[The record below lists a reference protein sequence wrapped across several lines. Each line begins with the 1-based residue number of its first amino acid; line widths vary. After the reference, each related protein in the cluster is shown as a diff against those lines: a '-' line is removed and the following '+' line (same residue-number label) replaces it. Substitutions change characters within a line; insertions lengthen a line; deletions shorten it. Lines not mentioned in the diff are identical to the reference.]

1 MAFVFQG
8 NANNY
13 DIDTY
18 LTRERFIYWRAPR
31 LSHEIRIGDQIVI
44 WRSGRLQGAVALG
57 HITELPNAI
66 MNLEHPEAL
75 GVDLW
80 RDSQNVDSTKRA
92 GISIDEVR
100 LSIGEGMVTREVCKN
115 DPILKQNA
123 IITNPQGTVFRLS
136 DDEFARFYELWNS
149 SNLTRTSSGNQSAS
163 NVDMIGEIEGVIEGQ
178 IYENRRELHD
188 ANVHRGLMRGIGAR
202 GESIVLS
209 GGYADDKDYG
219 DEIIYTGEGGRDSS
233 TGLQVSDQTLT
244 GGNLALYNHYREGNP
259 IRVSRGSNADSS
271 YAPPSGYKYGGL
283 YRIENVWSDIGRD
296 GYKIWRYKFIKLSN
310 SEIITPTITSAPPQ
324 GLRVT
329 QRTQVTTSRIIR
341 SSAIGNYVKRL
352 YDYTCQISGVQLDT
366 PNGRYAEACHIQ
378 PVGRPHNGPDDVSNV
393 LCLSPNMHVLFDL
406 GAISINDDLTL
417 IGIEGIL
424 NIRDEHDLSQEA
436 IRYHRENIFIN

>member
-31 LSHEIRIGDQIVI
+31 LSHEMRIGDQIVI

-57 HITELPNAI
+57 HITELPNEI

-149 SNLTRTSSGNQSAS
+149 SNLTRTSSRNQSAS

-178 IYENRRELHD
+178 IFENRRELHD

-436 IRYHRENIFIN
+436 IRYHRDHIFRE

>member
-57 HITELPNAI
+57 HITELPNEI

-324 GLRVT
+324 GLRIT

-406 GAISINDDLTL
+406 GAISINEDLTL

-436 IRYHRENIFIN
+436 IRYHRENIFIK

>member
-31 LSHEIRIGDQIVI
+31 LSHEMRIGDQIVI

-57 HITELPNAI
+57 HITELPNEI

-75 GVDLW
+75 GIDLW

-178 IYENRRELHD
+178 IFENRRELHD

-244 GGNLALYNHYREGNP
+244 GGNLALFNHYREGNP
-259 IRVSRGSNADSS
+259 IRVSRGSNADSPF
-271 YAPPSGYKYGGL
+271 APPTGYKYGGL
-283 YRIENVWSDIGRD
+283 YRIENVWRDIGRD

-324 GLRVT
+324 GLRIT

-366 PNGRYAEACHIQ
+366 PNGPYAEACHIQ
-378 PVGRPHNGPDDVSNV
+378 PVGKPHNGPDEVSNV

-406 GAISINDDLTL
+406 GAISIDDDLRL
-417 IGIEGIL
+417 IGMKGKL
-424 NIRDEHDLSQEA
+424 TLKDEHDLSKEA
-436 IRYHRENIFIN
+436 IRYHRDRIFRE

>member
-8 NANNY
+8 NPNKF

-18 LTRERFIYWRAPR
+18 LDEYPFVYWSVPK
-31 LSHEIRIGDQIVI
+31 LSGEMRIDDQIVI
-44 WRSGRLQGAVALG
+44 WRSGSLAGAIAHG
-57 HITELPNAI
+57 RITELPI
-66 MNLEHPEAL
+66 ERMNVNNPEAL
-75 GVDLW
+75 GDNLW
-80 RDSQNVDSTKRA
+80 KLEEEPPSTLKA
-92 GISIDEVR
+92 GVSIDEVR
-100 LSIGEGMVTREVCKN
+100 LSIEDGMVTREVCKN

-178 IYENRRELHD
+178 IFENRRELHD

-296 GYKIWRYKFIKLSN
+296 GHKIWRYKFIKLSN

>member
-8 NANNY
+8 NPDNF
-13 DIDTY
+13 DIDTC
-18 LTRERFIYWRAPR
+18 LASNSFIYWRVPQ
-31 LSHEIRIGDQIVI
+31 LSHEMRIGDQIVI
-44 WRSGRLQGAVALG
+44 WRSGSLAGAIALG
-57 HITELPNAI
+57 RITEEPNERR
-66 MNLEHPEAL
+66 NVKHPEAL
-75 GVDLW
+75 DNDIWVASQEGPSTIQAGV
-80 RDSQNVDSTKRA
+80 
-92 GISIDEVR
+92 SIDEVR
-100 LSIGEGMVTREVCKN
+100 LSIEDGMVSREVCKN

-123 IITNPQGTVFRLS
+123 IITNPQGTVFRFS

-149 SNLTRTSSGNQSAS
+149 SNLTRTSSRNQSAS

-178 IYENRRELHD
+178 IFENRRELHD

-296 GYKIWRYKFIKLSN
+296 GYKIWCYKFIKLLN
-310 SEIITPTITSAPPQ
+310 SEIITPTITSSPPQ

-341 SSAIGNYVKRL
+341 SSAIGNYVKDM

-366 PNGRYAEACHIQ
+366 PNGPYAEACHIQ
-378 PVGRPHNGPDDVSNV
+378 PVGKPHNGPDEVSNV
-393 LCLSPNMHVLFDL
+393 LCLSPNMHVLLDL

>member
-31 LSHEIRIGDQIVI
+31 LSHEMRIGDQIVI

-57 HITELPNAI
+57 HITELPNEI

-178 IYENRRELHD
+178 IFENRRELHD

-366 PNGRYAEACHIQ
+366 PNGPYAEACHIQ
-378 PVGRPHNGPDDVSNV
+378 PVGKPHNGPDEVSNV

-406 GAISINDDLTL
+406 GAISIDDDLRL
-417 IGIEGIL
+417 IGMKGKL
-424 NIRDEHDLSQEA
+424 TLKDEHDLSKEA
-436 IRYHRENIFIN
+436 IRYHRDRIFRE

>member
-57 HITELPNAI
+57 HITELPNEI

-436 IRYHRENIFIN
+436 IRYHRENIFIK

>member
-8 NANNY
+8 NPNKF
-13 DIDTY
+13 DIDDY
-18 LTRERFIYWRAPR
+18 LTRYPNIYWSVPR
-31 LSHEIRIGDQIVI
+31 LGREIRIGDQIFI
-44 WRSGRLQGAVALG
+44 WRSGASAGAVALG
-57 HITELPNAI
+57 RITDLPTEIRNI
-66 MNLEHPEAL
+66 NYPEAL
-75 GVDLW
+75 GNDLW
-80 RDSQNVDSTKRA
+80 RSGLDEPTTIKA

-100 LSIGEGMVTREVCKN
+100 LSIEDGMVTREVCKN

-136 DDEFARFYELWNS
+136 DDEFTRFYELWNS

-178 IYENRRELHD
+178 IFENRRELHD

-296 GYKIWRYKFIKLSN
+296 GYTIWRYKFIKLSN
-310 SEIITPTITSAPPQ
+310 SEIITPTITSVPPQ
-324 GLRVT
+324 GSRIT
-329 QRTQVTTSRIIR
+329 QRTQVTTSRVIR
-341 SSAIGNYVKRL
+341 SSAIGNYVKDL
-352 YDYTCQISGVQLDT
+352 YNYTCQISGVKLDT
-366 PNGRYAEACHIQ
+366 PNGPYAEACHIQ
-378 PVGRPHNGPDDVSNV
+378 PVGKPHNGPDEVSNV

-406 GAISINDDLTL
+406 GAISIDDDLRL
-417 IGIEGIL
+417 IGMKGKL
-424 NIRDEHDLSQEA
+424 TLKDEHDLSKEA
-436 IRYHRENIFIN
+436 IRYHRDRIFRE

>member
-8 NANNY
+8 NPNKF
-13 DIDTY
+13 DIDDY
-18 LTRERFIYWRAPR
+18 LTRYPNIYWSVSR
-31 LSHEIRIGDQIVI
+31 LRREIRIGDQIFI
-44 WRSGRLQGAVALG
+44 WRSGVSAGAVALG
-57 HITELPNAI
+57 SITELPTEIRNI
-66 MNLEHPEAL
+66 NYPEAL
-75 GVDLW
+75 GNDLW
-80 RDSQNVDSTKRA
+80 RSGLDEPTTIKA

-100 LSIGEGMVTREVCKN
+100 LSIEDGMVTREVCKN

-123 IITNPQGTVFRLS
+123 IITNPQGTIFRLS

-149 SNLTRTSSGNQSAS
+149 SNLTSTTSGNQSAS
-163 NVDMIGEIEGVIEGQ
+163 NVDMIGEIEGVIEEQ
-178 IYENRRELHD
+178 IFENRRELHD

-310 SEIITPTITSAPPQ
+310 SEIITPIITSTPPQ

-341 SSAIGNYVKRL
+341 SSNIGNYVKRL

-378 PVGRPHNGPDDVSNV
+378 PVGKPHNGPDEVSNV

>member
-31 LSHEIRIGDQIVI
+31 LSHEMRIGDQIVI

-57 HITELPNAI
+57 HITELPNEI

-378 PVGRPHNGPDDVSNV
+378 PVGRPNNGSDDVSNV

>member
-8 NANNY
+8 NPNKF
-13 DIDTY
+13 DIDTC
-18 LTRERFIYWRAPR
+18 LASNSFIYWRVPQ
-31 LSHEIRIGDQIVI
+31 LSHEMRIGDQIVI
-44 WRSGRLQGAVALG
+44 WRSGSLAGAIALG
-57 HITELPNAI
+57 RITEEPNERR
-66 MNLEHPEAL
+66 NVKHPEAL
-75 GVDLW
+75 DNDNWVASQEGPSTIQAGV
-80 RDSQNVDSTKRA
+80 
-92 GISIDEVR
+92 SIDEVR
-100 LSIGEGMVTREVCKN
+100 LSIEDGMVSREVCKN

-149 SNLTRTSSGNQSAS
+149 SNLTRTSSRNQSAS

-178 IYENRRELHD
+178 IFENRRELHD

-244 GGNLALYNHYREGNP
+244 GGNLALFNHYREGNP

-271 YAPPSGYKYGGL
+271 FAPPSGYKYGGL

-352 YDYTCQISGVQLDT
+352 YDYTCQISGDRLDT
-366 PNGRYAEACHIQ
+366 PNGPYAEACHIQ
-378 PVGRPHNGPDDVSNV
+378 PVGKPHNGPDEVSNV

-406 GAISINDDLTL
+406 GAISIDDDLRL
-417 IGIEGIL
+417 IGMKGKL
-424 NIRDEHDLSQEA
+424 TLKDEHDLSKEA
-436 IRYHRENIFIN
+436 IRYHRDRIFRE

>member
-1 MAFVFQG
+1 MALF
-8 NANNY
+8 
-13 DIDTY
+13 
-18 LTRERFIYWRAPR
+18 
-31 LSHEIRIGDQIVI
+31 
-44 WRSGRLQGAVALG
+44 
-57 HITELPNAI
+57 
-66 MNLEHPEAL
+66 
-75 GVDLW
+75 
-80 RDSQNVDSTKRA
+80 
-92 GISIDEVR
+92 
-100 LSIGEGMVTREVCKN
+100 
-115 DPILKQNA
+115 
-123 IITNPQGTVFRLS
+123 
-136 DDEFARFYELWNS
+136 
-149 SNLTRTSSGNQSAS
+149 
-163 NVDMIGEIEGVIEGQ
+163 
-178 IYENRRELHD
+178 
-188 ANVHRGLMRGIGAR
+188 
-202 GESIVLS
+202 
-209 GGYADDKDYG
+209 
-219 DEIIYTGEGGRDSS
+219 
-233 TGLQVSDQTLT
+233 
-244 GGNLALYNHYREGNP
+244 NHYREVNL
-259 IRVSRGSNADSS
+259 IRVARGSNADSS

-296 GYKIWRYKFIKLSN
+296 GYKIWRYKFIKLSH

-352 YDYTCQISGVQLDT
+352 YDYTCQISDVQLDT

>member
-31 LSHEIRIGDQIVI
+31 LSHEMRIGDQIVI

-57 HITELPNAI
+57 HITELPNEI

-80 RDSQNVDSTKRA
+80 RDSQNVDSSKRA

>member
-31 LSHEIRIGDQIVI
+31 LSHEMRIGDQIVI

-57 HITELPNAI
+57 HITELPNEI

-178 IYENRRELHD
+178 IFENRRELHD

>member
-31 LSHEIRIGDQIVI
+31 LSHEMRIGDQIVI

-57 HITELPNAI
+57 HITELPNEI

-149 SNLTRTSSGNQSAS
+149 SNLTRTSSRNQSAS

-178 IYENRRELHD
+178 IFENRRELHD

>member
-31 LSHEIRIGDQIVI
+31 LSHEMRIGDQIVI

-57 HITELPNAI
+57 HITELPNEI

-75 GVDLW
+75 GIDLW
-80 RDSQNVDSTKRA
+80 RDSQNEDSTKRA

-406 GAISINDDLTL
+406 GAISIDDDLRL
-417 IGIEGIL
+417 IGMKGKL
-424 NIRDEHDLSQEA
+424 TLKDEHDLSKEA
-436 IRYHRENIFIN
+436 IRYHRDRIFRE

>member
-1 MAFVFQG
+1 
-8 NANNY
+8 
-13 DIDTY
+13 
-18 LTRERFIYWRAPR
+18 
-31 LSHEIRIGDQIVI
+31 
-44 WRSGRLQGAVALG
+44 
-57 HITELPNAI
+57 
-66 MNLEHPEAL
+66 
-75 GVDLW
+75 
-80 RDSQNVDSTKRA
+80 
-92 GISIDEVR
+92 
-100 LSIGEGMVTREVCKN
+100 
-115 DPILKQNA
+115 
-123 IITNPQGTVFRLS
+123 
-136 DDEFARFYELWNS
+136 
-149 SNLTRTSSGNQSAS
+149 
-163 NVDMIGEIEGVIEGQ
+163 MIGAIDGVIEGQ
-178 IYENRRELHD
+178 IFENRRELHD

>member
-1 MAFVFQG
+1 M
-8 NANNY
+8 
-13 DIDTY
+13 
-18 LTRERFIYWRAPR
+18 
-31 LSHEIRIGDQIVI
+31 RIGDQIVI

-57 HITELPNAI
+57 HITELPNEI

-178 IYENRRELHD
+178 IFENRRELHD

-209 GGYADDKDYG
+209 GGYVDDQDNG
-219 DEIIYTGEGGRDSS
+219 DEIIYTGEGGRDPN

-244 GGNLALYNHYREGNP
+244 GGNLALFNHYREGNP
-259 IRVSRGSNADSS
+259 IRVSRGSNANSPF
-271 YAPPSGYKYGGL
+271 APPTGYKYGGL
-283 YRIENVWSDIGRD
+283 YRIENVWRDIGRD

-324 GLRVT
+324 GSRIT
-329 QRTQVTTSRIIR
+329 QRTQVTTSRVIR
-341 SSAIGNYVKRL
+341 SSAIGNYVKDL
-352 YDYTCQISGVQLDT
+352 YNYTCQISGVKLDT
-366 PNGRYAEACHIQ
+366 PNGPYAEACHIQ
-378 PVGRPHNGPDDVSNV
+378 PVGKPHNGPDEVSNV

-406 GAISINDDLTL
+406 GAISIDDDLRL
-417 IGIEGIL
+417 IGMKGKL
-424 NIRDEHDLSQEA
+424 TLKDEHDLSKEA
-436 IRYHRENIFIN
+436 IRYHRDRIFRE

>member
-8 NANNY
+8 NPNKF
-13 DIDTY
+13 DIDDY
-18 LTRERFIYWRAPR
+18 LTRYPNIYWSVPR
-31 LSHEIRIGDQIVI
+31 LGREIRIGDQIFI
-44 WRSGRLQGAVALG
+44 WRSGVSAGAVALG
-57 HITELPNAI
+57 RITELPTEIRNI
-66 MNLEHPEAL
+66 NYPEAL
-75 GVDLW
+75 GNDLW
-80 RDSQNVDSTKRA
+80 RSGLDEPTTIKA

-100 LSIGEGMVTREVCKN
+100 LSIEDGMVIREACKN

-123 IITNPQGTVFRLS
+123 IITNPQGTIFRLS

-149 SNLTRTSSGNQSAS
+149 SNLTRTSSGIQSVS
-163 NVDMIGEIEGVIEGQ
+163 NVDMIGEIEGVSEGQ
-178 IYENRRELHD
+178 IFENRRELHD

-202 GESIVLS
+202 GASIVLS

-244 GGNLALYNHYREGNP
+244 GGNLALYNHFREGNP

-271 YAPPSGYKYGGL
+271 YAPPNGYQYGGL
-283 YRIENVWSDIGRD
+283 FRIENVWKDIGRD

-310 SEIITPTITSAPPQ
+310 SEIITPTASPVIPQ
-324 GLRVT
+324 GSSIPL
-329 QRTQVTTSRIIR
+329 RTQVTVSRRVR
-341 SSAIGNYVKRL
+341 SSPIGNYVKRL
-352 YDYTCQISGVQLDT
+352 YDYTCQISGVKLDT
-366 PNGRYAEACHIQ
+366 PNGPYAEACHIQ

-417 IGIEGIL
+417 IGREGRL
-424 NIRDEHDLSQEA
+424 NISDGHDLSQEA
-436 IRYHRENIFIN
+436 LRYHREHIFKE

>member
-1 MAFVFQG
+1 
-8 NANNY
+8 
-13 DIDTY
+13 
-18 LTRERFIYWRAPR
+18 
-31 LSHEIRIGDQIVI
+31 
-44 WRSGRLQGAVALG
+44 LQGAVALG
-57 HITELPNAI
+57 HITELPNEI

-80 RDSQNVDSTKRA
+80 RDSQNVDTTKRA

-178 IYENRRELHD
+178 IFENRRELHD

>member
-31 LSHEIRIGDQIVI
+31 LSHEMRIGDQIVI

-57 HITELPNAI
+57 HITELPNEI

-178 IYENRRELHD
+178 IFENRRELHD

-209 GGYADDKDYG
+209 GGYVDDQDNG
-219 DEIIYTGEGGRDSS
+219 DEIIYTGEGGRDPN

-244 GGNLALYNHYREGNP
+244 GGNLALFNHYREGNP
-259 IRVSRGSNADSS
+259 IRVSRGSNADSPF
-271 YAPPSGYKYGGL
+271 APPTGYKYGGL

-310 SEIITPTITSAPPQ
+310 SEIITPTITSVPPH
-324 GLRVT
+324 GSRIT
-329 QRTQVTTSRIIR
+329 QRTQVTTSRVIR
-341 SSAIGNYVKRL
+341 SSAIGNYVKDL

-366 PNGRYAEACHIQ
+366 PNGPYAEACHIQ
-378 PVGRPHNGPDDVSNV
+378 PVGKPHNGPDEVSNV
-393 LCLSPNMHVLFDL
+393 LCLSPNMHVLLDL

-417 IGIEGIL
+417 KGIEGRLTIE
-424 NIRDEHDLSQEA
+424 DEHDLSKEA
-436 IRYHRENIFIN
+436 IRYHRDHIFRE

>member
-31 LSHEIRIGDQIVI
+31 LSHEMCICDQIVI

-57 HITELPNAI
+57 HITELPNEI

-123 IITNPQGTVFRLS
+123 IITNPQGTVFRFS

-163 NVDMIGEIEGVIEGQ
+163 NVDMIGEIEGVSEGQ
-178 IYENRRELHD
+178 IFENRRELHD

-209 GGYADDKDYG
+209 GGYVDDQDNG
-219 DEIIYTGEGGRDSS
+219 DEIIYTGEGGRDPN

-244 GGNLALYNHYREGNP
+244 GGNLALFNHYREGNP
-259 IRVSRGSNADSS
+259 IRVSRGSNADSPF
-271 YAPPSGYKYGGL
+271 APPTGYKYGGL
-283 YRIENVWSDIGRD
+283 YRIENVWRDIGRD

-324 GLRVT
+324 GSRIT
-329 QRTQVTTSRIIR
+329 QRTQVTTSRVIR
-341 SSAIGNYVKRL
+341 SSAIGNYVKDL

-366 PNGRYAEACHIQ
+366 PNGPYAEACHIQ
-378 PVGRPHNGPDDVSNV
+378 PVGKPHNGPDEVSNV

-417 IGIEGIL
+417 KGIEGRLTIK
-424 NIRDEHDLSQEA
+424 DEHDLSKEA
-436 IRYHRENIFIN
+436 IKYQREHIFKE